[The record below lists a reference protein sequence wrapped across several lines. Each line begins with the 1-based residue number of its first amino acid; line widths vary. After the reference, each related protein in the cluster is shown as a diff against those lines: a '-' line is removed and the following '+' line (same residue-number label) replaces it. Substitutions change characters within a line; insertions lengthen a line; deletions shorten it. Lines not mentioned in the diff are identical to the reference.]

1 MAMQRKNPLPPGR
14 YWIFIQKQSLDIFEL
29 WLKKNADIVT
39 VEKREDSG
47 GMRPF
52 VNPNES
58 YFIFNVKEATI
69 WPRGVG
75 FPNIAD
81 SATKQAADVVQR
93 PPAPT
98 VKDVIT
104 DIEKTAAEAA
114 GDVVTAVVIG
124 LALWLLWGS

>member
-29 WLKKNADIVT
+29 WLKKNADVVT

-52 VNPNES
+52 LNPNES
-58 YFIFNVKEATI
+58 YFIFNVKEASI

-81 SATKQAADVVQR
+81 AETKQASDVVQR
-93 PPAPT
+93 PPPPT
-98 VKDVIT
+98 VADVVK

-114 GDVVTAVVIG
+114 SDMMIAAIIVG
-124 LALWLLWGS
+124 LILLWEK